1 MQTFLPYRN
10 FRESAECLDYKR
22 LGKQR
27 VEAWQ
32 ILNALVNRKNGVTHK
47 LDKNG
52 KLRKIGW
59 LNHPAV
65 IMWEGHEQALK
76 EYYNTIVT
84 VWEEKGYNNNMVLF
98 DLPNQIDYPKWL
110 GNKKFHSSHRSN
122 LLRKDKNFYSQ
133 YHWTE
138 PDNLEYVWPV

>member
-32 ILNALVNRKNGVTHK
+32 ILNALVNKRNGVTQK

-65 IMWEGHEQALK
+65 IMWEGYEQALK
-76 EYYNTIVT
+76 EYYNTMVM
-84 VWEEKGYNNNMVLF
+84 VWEEKGYNNSMVL
-98 DLPNQIDYPKWL
+98 LSLI
-110 GNKKFHSSHRSN
+110 HI
-122 LLRKDKNFYSQ
+122 
-133 YHWTE
+133 
-138 PDNLEYVWPV
+138 

>member
-1 MQTFLPYRN
+1 MQTFLPYQN

-32 ILNALVNRKNGVTHK
+32 ILNALVNKRNGVTQK
-47 LDKNG
+47 LDKKG

-65 IMWEGHEQALK
+65 IMWEGYEQALQ
-76 EYYNTIVT
+76 EYYNTMVT
-84 VWEEKGYNNNMVLF
+84 VWEEKGYNNNMILF
-98 DLPNQIDYPKWL
+98 DLPNNIEYPKWL
-110 GNKKFHSSHRSN
+110 GNKEFHASHRSN
-122 LLRKDKNFYSQ
+122 LLRKDKDFYSQ
-133 YHWTE
+133 FKWIE